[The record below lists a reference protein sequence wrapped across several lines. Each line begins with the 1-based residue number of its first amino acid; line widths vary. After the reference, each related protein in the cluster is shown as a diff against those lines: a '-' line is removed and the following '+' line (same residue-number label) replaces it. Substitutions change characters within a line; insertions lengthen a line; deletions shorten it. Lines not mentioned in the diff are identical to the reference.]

1 MPQSRKPNPK
11 SQKQISNDLINPYVD
26 PETGE
31 TIGNPN
37 IPSQFEQFTAN
48 EQNGVGSNR
57 SEQLSFKGDTTKPF
71 TVGFEDIDEAI
82 HYYFTNIIKPFVVQ
96 NGVRLAV
103 PVIYGSPERW
113 KSTQKDGYYKD
124 KNGAIMAPL
133 IMFKRD
139 NIDKNR
145 ALGNKMDANSPNLYA
160 AWRKVYN
167 NKNAYSNFDALNNRI
182 PVEQFVV
189 NIIPDYVTIT
199 YTCAVQTYYVSQLNR
214 IVEAINYASDTYWG
228 EPERF
233 KFYATINS
241 FDTPIE
247 ISDNSNRI
255 AKSTF
260 TLTIK
265 GYVIPDNIQKE
276 LTAIKKYNSKAQVII
291 GMEVV
296 GGTQEFI
303 SPIKRK
309 SATSF
314 PGPTGGGG
322 GGGGINN
329 GIITYLNINIQKLGT
344 VTNSTTVTFPSGWA
358 TAPPDLPSTSVTN
371 FTFFV
376 NGALI
381 EYTSIVSFT
390 ESGGVSTL
398 VINSTQLG
406 YGFDAGD
413 EIIAIGKFSN

>member
-11 SQKQISNDLINPYVD
+11 SQKQISNDLVNPYVD

-57 SEQLSFKGDTTKPF
+57 SEQLSFKGDTTKQF

-96 NGVRLAV
+96 NGVRTAV
-103 PVIYGSPERW
+103 PIIYGSPERW

-145 ALGNKMDANSPNLYA
+145 SLGNKMDANSPNLYT

-167 NKNAYSNFDALNNRI
+167 TKNAYSNFDTLNNRI
-182 PVEQFVV
+182 PVEQFIANV
-189 NIIPDYVTIT
+189 IPDYVTIT
-199 YTCAVQTYYVSQLNR
+199 YTCAIQTYYMAQLNK

-265 GYVIPDNIQKE
+265 GYVIPDNIQKQ
-276 LTAIKKYNSKAQVII
+276 LISIKKYNSKAQVII
-291 GMEVV
+291 GMETVDSV
-296 GGTQEFI
+296 ATAPPSPTKKI
-303 SPIKRK
+303 SPTFIDGK
-309 SATSF
+309 TNV
-314 PGPTGGGG
+314 
-322 GGGGINN
+322 INY
-329 GIITYLNINIQKLGT
+329 IPMDTLTYLNTNIQKLGT
-344 VTNSTTVTFPSGWA
+344 YQNSTTVTFNSSWLN
-358 TAPPDLPSTSVTN
+358 APQGLPSTSLNN
-371 FTFFV
+371 FMFFV
-376 NGALI
+376 NGTLI
-381 EYTSIVSFT
+381 ENAGIVSFT
-390 ESGGVSTL
+390 QNAGVSTL
-398 VINSTQLG
+398 IINPTELNYSLS
-406 YGFDAGD
+406 AGD
-413 EIIAIGKFSN
+413 EIVAIGKFSN

>member
-1 MPQSRKPNPK
+1 MPNARKPNPK
-11 SQKQISNDLINPYVD
+11 SQKQISNDLVDPYVN
-26 PETGE
+26 PENGE

-37 IPSQFEQFTAN
+37 IPSNFDQFTAN
-48 EQNGVGSNR
+48 EQNGVGPNR
-57 SEQLSFKGDTTKPF
+57 SEQLSFREDSTKPF
-71 TVGFEDIDEAI
+71 TVGFEDIDESI
-82 HYYFTNIIKPFVVQ
+82 MYYFQNVIRPSVVQ

-103 PVIYGSPERW
+103 PIIYGSPEKW
-113 KSTQKDGYYKD
+113 KSSHKDGYYKD

-145 ALGNKMDANSPNLYA
+145 SLGNKMDANSPHLYA

-167 NKNAYSNFDALNNRI
+167 PKNAYSNFDTLNNRI
-182 PVEQFVV
+182 PVEQFIV
-189 NIIPDYVTIT
+189 NVIPDYVTIT
-199 YTCAVQTYYVSQLNR
+199 YTCAVQTYYVSQLNK

-265 GYVIPDNIQKE
+265 GYIIPDNIQKE
-276 LTAIKKYNSKAQVII
+276 VTAIKKYNSKAQVII

-296 GGTQEFI
+296 NSVGNVPQKPPRPLSPTFI
-303 SPIKRK
+303 DNQKPI
-309 SATSF
+309 
-314 PGPTGGGG
+314 
-322 GGGGINN
+322 INYIPLN
-329 GIITYLNINIQKLGT
+329 MLTYLNTNIQKLGT
-344 VTNSTTVTFPSGWA
+344 FVNSTTIIFNSGWLNAPSGLPA
-358 TAPPDLPSTSVTN
+358 TNVNN

-376 NGALI
+376 NGVLVESAG
-381 EYTSIVSFT
+381 IVSFT
-390 ESGGVSTL
+390 QNAGISTL
-398 VINSTQLG
+398 VIDPIELNYEIDPS
-406 YGFDAGD
+406 D
-413 EIIAIGKFSN
+413 EVVAIGKFSN

>member
-1 MPQSRKPNPK
+1 MPSVRKPNPK
-11 SQKQISNDLINPYVD
+11 SQQQISNDLINPYAN

-37 IPSQFEQFTAN
+37 IPSQFDQFTAN
-48 EQNGVGSNR
+48 EQNGVGPNR
-57 SEQLSFKGDTTKPF
+57 SEQLSFKGDTSKPF
-71 TVGFEDIDEAI
+71 TIGFEDIDEAI
-82 HYYFTNIIKPFVVQ
+82 HYYFTNVIKPFVVQ

-103 PVIYGSPERW
+103 PIIYGSPERW

-145 ALGNKMDANSPNLYA
+145 SLGNKMDANSPNLYT

-167 NKNAYSNFDALNNRI
+167 TKNAYSNFDALNNRI
-182 PVEQFVV
+182 PVEQFIANV
-189 NIIPDYVTIT
+189 IPDYVTVT
-199 YTCAVQTYYVSQLNR
+199 YTCAIQTYYIAQLNR

-247 ISDNSNRI
+247 ISDNSTRI

-265 GYVIPDNIQKE
+265 GYVIPDNIQKQ
-276 LTAIKKYNSKAQVII
+276 LVSIKKYNSKAQVII
-291 GMEVV
+291 GIETV
-296 GGTQEFI
+296 GGIQEFI
-303 SPIKRK
+303 SPLKRK
-309 SATSF
+309 SAASF
-314 PGPTGGGG
+314 PGPTSGGSGGGS
-322 GGGGINN
+322 INN
-329 GIITYLNINIQKLGT
+329 GVITYLNINIQKLGT

-358 TAPPDLPSTSVTN
+358 MAPPNLPATSLDN
-371 FTFFV
+371 FMFFV
-376 NGALI
+376 NGALV
-381 EYTSIVSFT
+381 ENAGIVSFNQNA
-390 ESGGVSTL
+390 GISTL
-398 VINSTQLG
+398 IINPTELNYSL
-406 YGFDAGD
+406 DVGD

>member
-1 MPQSRKPNPK
+1 
-11 SQKQISNDLINPYVD
+11 
-26 PETGE
+26 
-31 TIGNPN
+31 
-37 IPSQFEQFTAN
+37 
-48 EQNGVGSNR
+48 
-57 SEQLSFKGDTTKPF
+57 
-71 TVGFEDIDEAI
+71 
-82 HYYFTNIIKPFVVQ
+82 
-96 NGVRLAV
+96 
-103 PVIYGSPERW
+103 
-113 KSTQKDGYYKD
+113 
-124 KNGAIMAPL
+124 MA
-133 IMFKRD
+133 
-139 NIDKNR
+139 
-145 ALGNKMDANSPNLYA
+145 
-160 AWRKVYN
+160 
-167 NKNAYSNFDALNNRI
+167 
-182 PVEQFVV
+182 
-189 NIIPDYVTIT
+189 
-199 YTCAVQTYYVSQLNR
+199 QLNK

-265 GYVIPDNIQKE
+265 GYVIPDNIQKQ
-276 LTAIKKYNSKAQVII
+276 LVSIKKYNSKAQIII

-303 SPIKRK
+303 SPTKRK

-322 GGGGINN
+322 SGGGINN

-344 VTNSTTVTFPSGWA
+344 VTNSTTVTFSSGWA
-358 TAPPDLPSTSVTN
+358 QAPPDLPSTSVTN

-398 VINSTQLG
+398 VINPTQLG